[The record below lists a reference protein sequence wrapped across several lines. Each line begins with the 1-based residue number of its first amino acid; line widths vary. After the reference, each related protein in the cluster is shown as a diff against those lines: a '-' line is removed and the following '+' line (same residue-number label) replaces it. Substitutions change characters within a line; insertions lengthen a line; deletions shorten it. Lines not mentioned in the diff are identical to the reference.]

1 MSLTPSKMLP
11 LGTLAPVFSLK
22 NVSDRVTIS
31 PKTYCK
37 GHAFVI
43 AFICNHCPY
52 VIHILNGF
60 VRVASIYQKKGV
72 EFIAISSNNISKF
85 PEDSPELMKELST
98 NYNFTFPYCYDSTQ
112 EVAKNY
118 QAACTPD
125 FYFFD
130 QEHKLVYRGQFDDSR
145 PKNGVEV
152 TGKDLTT
159 AIDLLLTGQAP
170 LKNQKPSLGC
180 NIKWK

>member
-1 MSLTPSKMLP
+1 
-11 LGTLAPVFSLK
+11 
-22 NVSDRVTIS
+22 
-31 PKTYCK
+31 
-37 GHAFVI
+37 
-43 AFICNHCPY
+43 
-52 VIHILNGF
+52 
-60 VRVASIYQKKGV
+60 
-72 EFIAISSNNISKF
+72 
-85 PEDSPELMKELST
+85 MKELST
-98 NYNFTFPYCYDSTQ
+98 DYNFTFPYCYDSTQ